1 MNKITQQRFS
11 QLLDIY
17 GGNSNRWPIEE
28 RAAALKFLKESTE
41 AYRLQQA
48 ALNLDNLLDS
58 IPTASPTAML
68 RQRILAQ
75 HYTEPVQDA
84 WQWFVQWF
92 IGTTVREHF
101 LRPAFMLIIPLV
113 FGIFLGLNLETVSM
127 DENMLFA
134 EEVNLLALSST
145 E

>member
-1 MNKITQQRFS
+1 MNKITNQRFS
-11 QLLDIY
+11 QLLDSY
-17 GGNSNRWPIEE
+17 GGNSNHWPIEE
-28 RAAALKFLKESTE
+28 RAAALKLLQESAE
-41 AYRLQQA
+41 AYSLQQA

-58 IPTASPTAML
+58 VPILSPTAML

-75 HYTEPVQDA
+75 HYKEPVQDA
-84 WQWFVQWF
+84 WQWFVQWLM
-92 IGTTVREHF
+92 GTSIREHF
-101 LRPAFMLIIPLV
+101 LRPALVFMIPLV
-113 FGIFLGLNLETVSM
+113 FGIFLGLNLETASM

>member
-1 MNKITQQRFS
+1 MNKITNQRFS

-17 GGNSNRWPIEE
+17 GGNSNHWPVEE
-28 RAAALKFLKESTE
+28 RAAALKLLQESAE

-58 IPTASPTAML
+58 VPISSPTAML
-68 RQRILAQ
+68 RQRILDQ
-75 HYTEPVQDA
+75 HYKEPIQDA
-84 WQWFVQWF
+84 WQWFVQWLM
-92 IGTTVREHF
+92 GTSVREHF
-101 LRPAFMLIIPLV
+101 LRPALVFVIPLV
-113 FGIFLGLNLETVSM
+113 FGIFLGLNLETASM